1 MVVPLASV
9 KASVFGMPGMASLR
23 SSLLRPSAA
32 SRFAMSAMLSDGDTS
47 NAIRAQAGSLPFS
60 STIASWPVGVA
71 RNARLPSRAT
81 SPRPITCR

>member
-1 MVVPLASV
+1 
-9 KASVFGMPGMASLR
+9 
-23 SSLLRPSAA
+23 
-32 SRFAMSAMLSDGDTS
+32 MLSDGDTS

-81 SPRPITCR
+81 SPRPITLPVVVDLPVEVGGREAGMADPLGLDHRFTS